1 MGSEE
6 TDATGSEETDA
17 FVSTLDYPMFI
28 VTVGATVQGP
38 DGRPGPD
45 AKQGQ
50 DGQQGPDR
58 QPARRSGCLVGFA
71 TQCSIDPFRLLVCIS
86 KANHTYTLARAASA
100 LGLHVLG
107 SAQRELAR
115 LFGETTGDELDKFE
129 LCKWRSGP
137 QGVPILDGC
146 AAWMAATVCQQ
157 IDLGDH
163 VGFVLEPIE
172 VHTQEHA
179 AALFFSEVNG
189 LQAGHGA

>member
-28 VTVGATVQGP
+28 VTVGATVQGS
-38 DGRPGPD
+38 DGPPGADAQPGPD
-45 AKQGQ
+45 GQ
-50 DGQQGPDR
+50 I
-58 QPARRSGCLVGFA
+58 ASRSGCLVGFA

-86 KANHTYTLARAASA
+86 KANHTYALARNASV

-137 QGVPILDGC
+137 EGVPILDGC
-146 AAWMAATVCQQ
+146 AGWMAATVRQQ

-172 VHTQEHA
+172 VHTQKHA
-179 AALFFSEVNG
+179 AALFFSEVSG
-189 LQAGHGA
+189 LQAGHRA